1 MSEPTPSAD
10 AFAAEAGSVP
20 VVVDSGVDAPTATR
34 EALET
39 FSAHVEEAKEVTPTQ
54 KFYTEEDLAKVRTQ
68 EKNKLYSQIEGLKEQ
83 VDVLAKERE
92 EQLAKKKAEEQ
103 EKLNKLKAE
112 KEAEMDVR
120 ELLTSK
126 EKEWA
131 EQLERERQERE
142 RAFALLEREKTFAE
156 IQSYRQQRL
165 DQERDNII
173 PELIDLITGETPDEI
188 EASIA
193 GLKDRSSRI
202 LESAQSAMQ
211 QARRDMAGTR
221 VTAPQAGPMDI
232 NTGNRQFT
240 AEEISA
246 MSLND
251 YAKYRQ
257 QLLSDRA
264 QGRDKG
270 LFG

>member
-1 MSEPTPSAD
+1 MTEANPSAD

-20 VVVDSGVDAPTATR
+20 VVVSGDEVPTATP
-34 EALET
+34 EALNT
-39 FSAHVEEAKEVTPTQ
+39 FVNHVEEAKEVTPGQ

-68 EKNKLYSQIEGLKEQ
+68 EKNKLYSQIEGLKEE
-83 VDVLAKERE
+83 VESLSKARKEELA
-92 EQLAKKKAEEQ
+92 AKAAEE
-103 EKLNKLKAE
+103 AE
-112 KEAEMDVR
+112 KQRQLKLQEEAEMDVR
-120 ELLTSK
+120 ELLSTK
-126 EKEWA
+126 EQEWK
-131 EQLERERQERE
+131 EQLELERQERE

-156 IQSYRQQRL
+156 IQAYRQQRL

-173 PELIDLITGETPDEI
+173 PELIDLITGETPEEI

-193 GLKDRSSRI
+193 GLKQRSERI
-202 LESAQSAMQ
+202 LESAQSAMRE
-211 QARRDMAGTR
+211 ARRDMAGTR

-240 AEEISA
+240 AEEIAA

-257 QLLSDRA
+257 QLLSDKA
-264 QGRDKG
+264 QGRSKG
-270 LFG
+270 IFG